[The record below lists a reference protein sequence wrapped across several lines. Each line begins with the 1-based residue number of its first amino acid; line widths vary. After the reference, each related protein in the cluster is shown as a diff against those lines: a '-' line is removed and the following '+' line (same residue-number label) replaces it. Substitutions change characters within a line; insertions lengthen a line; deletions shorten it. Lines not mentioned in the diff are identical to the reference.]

1 MACTTLLVGKKASYD
16 GSTLVARTEDC
27 GAGKFAAKKFAVVLP
42 EDQPRVYKSV
52 ISKAEITLPDHP
64 MRYTAM
70 PNAVDGEGV
79 WGAAGVNAQNV
90 AMTATETIT
99 SNERVLSADPMVE
112 GGIGEEDMVTLVLPY
127 IRSAREG
134 VLRLGALLAAHGT
147 YEKNG
152 IAFHDENEIWW
163 LETIGG
169 HHFIA
174 KRVPDDAYVVM
185 PNQLGIDT
193 FDLEDA
199 FGAQRDHLCSED
211 LKAFIAE
218 NHLDL
223 SLDGPFNPR
232 DAFGS
237 HSDSDHTYNTPRAWV
252 MERYFNPSTNRWD
265 GEYADYTP
273 ASDDIPWSNVPERK
287 ITIEDV
293 KYVLSHHYQGTPYD
307 VYARRDARPPFR
319 PIGINRNNVLVLTQI
334 RPYMPDAVKAL
345 EWIAYGSSTFN
356 ALIPF
361 YANIGRVPSYLGNA
375 TARVTTENLYWV
387 NRIIAALADAHF
399 HENIAHIERYQMAV
413 QSEGHALIKR
423 YDREALD
430 KGLAYQD
437 ASVLLEKA
445 NDEIAT
451 MAQKHTDDL
460 LDKVLFTT
468 SLMMR
473 NAFSRSDG

>member
-1 MACTTLLVGKKASYD
+1 MACTTLLVGKKACYD

-27 GAGKFAAKKFAVVLP
+27 GAGKFAPKKWTVVLP
-42 EDQPRVYKSV
+42 KDQPRIYKSV
-52 ISKAEITLPDHP
+52 LSKAEIKLPNDP

-70 PNAVDGEGV
+70 PNAIDREGI
-79 WGAAGVNAQNV
+79 WGAAGVNERNV

-99 SNERVLSADPMVE
+99 SNERVLGADPMVDT
-112 GGIGEEDMVTLVLPY
+112 GIGEEDLVTLVLPY
-127 IRSAREG
+127 IHTAREG
-134 VLRLGALLAAHGT
+134 VLRLGELLSTYGT

-163 LETIGG
+163 LETVGG
-169 HHFIA
+169 HHWIA

-185 PNQLGIDT
+185 PNQLGIDE

-199 FGAQRDHLCSED
+199 LGAQREHLCSKD
-211 LKAFIAE
+211 LKAFIEE

-223 SLDGPFNPR
+223 SLDGRLNPR

-237 HSDSDHTYNTPRAWV
+237 HSDADHTYNTPRAWIIQ
-252 MERYFNPSTNRWD
+252 RYFNPSENAWD

-273 ASDDIPWSNVPERK
+273 ASDDIPWARKPEKK
-287 ITIEDV
+287 ITVEDV

-307 VYARRDARPPFR
+307 VYAHREGRPPFR

-334 RPYMPDAVKAL
+334 RPDMPEAVKAL
-345 EWIAYGSSTFN
+345 EWIAFGSSTFN

-361 YANIGRVPSYLGNA
+361 YANIGRVPEYLASA
-375 TARVTTENLYWV
+375 TARVTSENLYWQS
-387 NRIIAALADAHF
+387 RIIAALADAHF

-413 QSEGHALIKR
+413 QSKGHALIKQ
-423 YDREALD
+423 YDGQVQRE
-430 KGLAYQD
+430 GLCYES
-437 ASVLLEKA
+437 ASALLEKA
-445 NDEIAT
+445 NDEIAC
-451 MAQKHTDDL
+451 MAKKQTDDL
-460 LDKVLFTT
+460 LDKVLFET
-468 SLMMR
+468 SVLMH